1 VLIAACR
8 EEEKASDGYF
18 TRRLVENLPRD
29 TSQVTYGDL
38 IALIPARL
46 QQVPQYEGDQDRILF
61 DTKIIDRD
69 HRAFKLR
76 PRDEGYEY
84 EVGAWEIH
92 GVKEGMKFRVQ
103 SDDSDRKFLGVLET
117 RKLGT
122 VSSIL
127 GPVKG
132 TCDTPLFQ
140 RGAVA
145 VMMPDM
151 INVLSI
157 QTIGTSSPCKKPCI
171 RPSSWSMHAV
181 VPMLLLN

>member
-1 VLIAACR
+1 MLIAACR